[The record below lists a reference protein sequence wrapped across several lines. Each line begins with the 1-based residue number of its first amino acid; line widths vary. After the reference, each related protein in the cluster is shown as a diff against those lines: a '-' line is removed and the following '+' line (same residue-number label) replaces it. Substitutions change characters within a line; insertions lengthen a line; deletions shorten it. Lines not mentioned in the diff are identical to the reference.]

1 MTSPDEGEKGEGDGS
16 EGGEIDGPIEPP
28 DLDPTAFSDPTNI
41 DHMWFPLVPGTQLV
55 YKGITIEDDDEEI
68 PHLVMFTVTDLTK
81 VIGGITAV
89 IIWGEDF
96 AEVELVETAIAF
108 FCSGR

>member
-1 MTSPDEGEKGEGDGS
+1 M
-16 EGGEIDGPIEPP
+16 I
-28 DLDPTAFSDPTNI
+28 
-41 DHMWFPLVPGTQLV
+41 
-55 YKGITIEDDDEEI
+55 
-68 PHLVMFTVTDLTK
+68 FTVTDLTK
-81 VIGGITAV
+81 VIGGITVV

>member
-1 MTSPDEGEKGEGDGS
+1 VIRPISTTCGS
-16 EGGEIDGPIEPP
+16 RWCRA
-28 DLDPTAFSDPTNI
+28 LSWSN
-41 DHMWFPLVPGTQLV
+41 
-55 YKGITIEDDDEEI
+55 KGITIEDDDEEI
-68 PHLVMFTVTDLTK
+68 PHLVIFTVTDLTK
-81 VIGGITAV
+81 VIGGITVV